1 MRVQRRRAEDTTER
15 MHWETSKTLASRSYV
30 GLVLSQFLA
39 AFNDQAIHF
48 VAIFYASDMLVR
60 YAHVPGVDQKLVL
73 ALVTACFISPFFLFS
88 PLAGILADK
97 FSKRT
102 TIVFWKVAEVSITCL
117 ALIAFLLPHTID
129 VKWAPPETIATISA
143 VILIVCVFLMG
154 THSAFFVPAKY
165 GIMPEIL
172 HASVLSRGNGLL
184 EGTSFVSQI
193 LGTSFGGWL
202 YTSVKSKIDFDGE
215 LHPGHEWIIG
225 AVLLALALVGV
236 VFSLL
241 VERIPAAAPTKRLT
255 LNPFAPMVANFRIL
269 GRSRSL
275 VLATIGIAFF
285 TFMTLYMR
293 QSLIFEGETSKE
305 LQQMQARLG
314 EVQRRDA
321 ARSDLQNT
329 TNGADEELA
338 ADGVETDGVG
348 TSLVEP
354 LAGSDHTFSKAQQSE
369 ARIAILVALIGL
381 GVGIGCSLAGQVSG
395 NRLELGLVPVGG
407 FSLVVFTLVLAGV
420 VGQEVATI
428 ITLIA
433 IGVAAGLYIV
443 PMYTLLQHRAP
454 KESKGSMVATSNFL
468 NVTGGLVAVIVFYFV
483 TFGLQVVFGLSLTG
497 ADAESSESALVGYID
512 QLYTAQRI
520 PVMLFIS
527 ASFITALVLVLLCW
541 QRPDFLLRA
550 LSWFRVGARRR
561 LKAINANHLPANGP
575 LIVATNCQQ
584 MEQWMH
590 LVAVLD
596 RFTRFVPDAA
606 TPQQDAL
613 LATVSRRLGVSL
625 EAAAADETSH
635 DYLVARG
642 VATLAQGDLLA
653 IPIANGKVESAAAE
667 LLRETLAE
675 WPVDILPVYCGEYP
689 AQPPGTRPIS
699 GRMSVVVGEL
709 LPPESSVEDI
719 QNAIARLGR

>member
-1 MRVQRRRAEDTTER
+1 
-15 MHWETSKTLASRSYV
+15 MHWETSKTLASRSYI

-60 YAHVPGVDQKLVL
+60 FAHVPRVDQKLVL
-73 ALVTACFISPFFLFS
+73 AAVTACFIAPFFLFS
-88 PLAGILADK
+88 PLAGVLADK

-102 TIVFWKVAEVSITCL
+102 TIVFWKVAEVSITLL

-129 VKWAPPETIATISA
+129 VHWASPETIATISA
-143 VILIVCVFLMG
+143 VILIACVFLMG

-202 YTSVKSKIDFDGE
+202 YTSVKSKIDFDGQ

-225 AVLLALALVGV
+225 AVLFALALVGV

-241 VERIPAAAPTKRLT
+241 VERIPAAAPEKRLT
-255 LNPFAPMVANFRIL
+255 LNPFAPMVANFRVL

-293 QSLIFEGETSKE
+293 QSLIFEGETRKE
-305 LQQMQARLG
+305 LQQMQARLD
-314 EVQRRDA
+314 ELQRRDA
-321 ARSDLQNT
+321 ATSNSQQGAS
-329 TNGADEELA
+329 NGIGDEIE
-338 ADGVETDGVG
+338 ERGVG
-348 TSLVEP
+348 GSLVEP
-354 LAGSDHTFSKAQQSE
+354 LAGGDHTFSKAQQSE

-381 GVGIGCSLAGQVSG
+381 GVGIGCSLAGQISG

-407 FSLVVFTLVLAGV
+407 FSLVLFTLVLAGV
-420 VGQEVATI
+420 VAQEIATI
-428 ITLIA
+428 VTLIA

-468 NVTGGLVAVIVFYFV
+468 NVTGGLVAVVVFYFV
-483 TFGLQVVFGLSLTG
+483 TFGLQIVFGLSLTG

-512 QLYTAQRI
+512 QLYAAQRI
-520 PVMLFIS
+520 PAMLFIS
-527 ASFITALVLVLLCW
+527 ASLITTLVLLLLCY

-550 LSWFRVGARRR
+550 LSWFRITARRR
-561 LKAINANHLPANGP
+561 LKAINADHLPANGP
-575 LIVATNCQQ
+575 LIVATNCQR

-596 RFTRFVPDAA
+596 RFTRFVPQRGM
-606 TPQQDAL
+606 PQSDAL
-613 LATVSRRLGVSL
+613 LATVSQRLGVSL
-625 EAAAADETSH
+625 IPVADDDTAH
-635 DYLVARG
+635 DYFVARG

-653 IPIANGKVESAAAE
+653 IPIANGPGGGAGAA
-667 LLRETLAE
+667 LLRELQTE

-689 AQPPGTRPIS
+689 AQPAGASPIS
-699 GRMSVVVGEL
+699 GRMSVVVGDPV
-709 LPPESSVEDI
+709 PPDSSIEEI
-719 QNAIARLGR
+719 QNAIGQLGR

>member
-1 MRVQRRRAEDTTER
+1 
-15 MHWETSKTLASRSYV
+15 MHWEPSKTLASRSYI

-60 YAHVPGVDQKLVL
+60 FAHVPGVDQKLVL
-73 ALVTACFISPFFLFS
+73 AVVTACFISPFFLFS
-88 PLAGILADK
+88 PIAGILADK

-102 TIVFWKVAEVSITCL
+102 TIVFWKVSEVSITCL

-129 VKWAPPETIATISA
+129 VGWATPETIATISA

-202 YTSVKSKIDFDGE
+202 YTSVKSEIDFEGN

-241 VERIPAAAPTKRLT
+241 VERIPAADPKQRLT
-255 LNPFAPMVANFRIL
+255 LNPFSPMIANFRIL
-269 GRSRSL
+269 GHSRSL

-305 LQQMQARLG
+305 LQQMQARLD
-314 EVQRRDA
+314 ELQRRDA
-321 ARSDLQNT
+321 AR
-329 TNGADEELA
+329 AVDEEEDLT
-338 ADGVETDGVG
+338 GEGVG
-348 TSLVEP
+348 ASLVEP
-354 LAGSDHTFSKAQQSE
+354 LAGGDSTLTKTQQSE

-407 FSLVVFTLVLAGV
+407 FSLVIFTLVLAGV

-428 ITLIA
+428 VTLIA

-468 NVTGGLVAVIVFYFV
+468 NVTGGLVAVVVFYFV
-483 TFGLQVVFGLSLTG
+483 TFALQMLFGLSLTS
-497 ADAESSESALVGYID
+497 AEAESSETALVGYID
-512 QLYTAQRI
+512 QLRMAQRI
-520 PVMLFIS
+520 PAMLFIS
-527 ASFITALVLVLLCW
+527 ASLITALVLVLLCW

-550 LSWFRVGARRR
+550 LSWFRITARRR
-561 LKAINANHLPANGP
+561 LKAINADRLPANGP
-575 LIVATNCQQ
+575 LIVATNCERL
-584 MEQWMH
+584 EQWMH

-596 RFTRFVPDAA
+596 RFTRFVPDLTA
-606 TPQQDAL
+606 PRDDAL
-613 LATVSRRLGVSL
+613 LATVSRKLGVSL
-625 EAAAADETSH
+625 EGAAADELSRQQ
-635 DYLVARG
+635 LVTRG
-642 VATLAQGDLLA
+642 AATLRSGDLLA
-653 IPIANGKVESAAAE
+653 IHVTNGRAAAQGAALLHE
-667 LLRETLAE
+667 LQAAT
-675 WPVDILPVYCGEYP
+675 PVDILPVYCGEYP
-689 AQPPGTRPIS
+689 AQPPGAKPIM
-699 GRMSVVVGEL
+699 GRMSVVVGEP
-709 LPPESSVEDI
+709 LPPESSLQQI
-719 QNAIARLGR
+719 QTALARLGG

>member
-1 MRVQRRRAEDTTER
+1 
-15 MHWETSKTLASRSYV
+15 MHWEPSKTLASRSYV

-73 ALVTACFISPFFLFS
+73 AVVTACFISPFFLFS
-88 PLAGILADK
+88 PIAGILADK

-102 TIVFWKVAEVSITCL
+102 TIVFWKVSEVSITCL
-117 ALIAFLLPHTID
+117 ALIAFLLPHTIE
-129 VKWAPPETIATISA
+129 VRWATPETIATISA
-143 VILIVCVFLMG
+143 VILILCVFLMG

-202 YTSVKSKIDFDGE
+202 YTSVKSEIDFEGN
-215 LHPGHEWIIG
+215 LYPGHEWIIG
-225 AVLLALALVGV
+225 AVLLALAVVGV

-241 VERIPAAAPTKRLT
+241 VERIPAAAPQKRLT
-255 LNPFAPMVANFRIL
+255 LNPFAPMAANFRIL
-269 GRSRSL
+269 GHSRSL

-305 LQQMQARLG
+305 LQQMRARLD
-314 EVQRRDA
+314 ELQRRDA
-321 ARSDLQNT
+321 ERSEVSRTAELS
-329 TNGADEELA
+329 GEEEELA
-338 ADGVETDGVG
+338 DEGVG
-348 TSLVEP
+348 ASLVEP
-354 LAGSDHTFSKAQQSE
+354 LAGGDSTLTKTQQSE

-428 ITLIA
+428 VTLIA

-483 TFGLQVVFGLSLTG
+483 TFALQGLFGLSLTS
-497 ADAESSESALVGYID
+497 AEAETSEAALVAYID
-512 QLYTAQRI
+512 QLEMAQRWI
-520 PVMLFIS
+520 PAMLFIS
-527 ASFITALVLVLLCW
+527 ASLITALVLVLLCW

-550 LSWFRVGARRR
+550 VSWFRITARRR
-561 LKAINANHLPANGP
+561 LKAINADHLPANGP
-575 LIVATNCQQ
+575 LIVATNCERL
-584 MEQWMH
+584 EQWMH

-596 RFTRFVPDAA
+596 RFTRFVPDVTAPRDD
-606 TPQQDAL
+606 TL

-625 EAAAADETSH
+625 EGAPADEMSRQR
-635 DYLVARG
+635 LIARG
-642 VATLAQGDLLA
+642 SATLRQGDLLA
-653 IPIANGKVESAAAE
+653 IHITNGRAAAQGESLLDE
-667 LLRETLAE
+667 LQNIAPTD
-675 WPVDILPVYCGEYP
+675 VLPVYCGEYP
-689 AQPPGTRPIS
+689 AQEPGARPIV
-699 GRMSVVVGEL
+699 GRMSVVVGEP
-709 LPPESSVEDI
+709 LPPESSI
-719 QNAIARLGR
+719 QQIQTALARLGG

>member
-1 MRVQRRRAEDTTER
+1 
-15 MHWETSKTLASRSYV
+15 MHWEPSKTLASRSYI

-60 YAHVPGVDQKLVL
+60 FAHVPGVDQKLVL
-73 ALVTACFISPFFLFS
+73 AVVTACFISPFFLFS
-88 PLAGILADK
+88 PIAGILADK
-97 FSKRT
+97 FSKQT

-129 VKWAPPETIATISA
+129 VGWASPETIATISA
-143 VILIVCVFLMG
+143 TILIVCVFLMG

-202 YTSVKSKIDFDGE
+202 YTSVKSEIDFEGN

-225 AVLLALALVGV
+225 AVLLALAVVGV

-241 VERIPAAAPTKRLT
+241 VERIPAADPKQRLT
-255 LNPFAPMVANFRIL
+255 LNPFSPMIANFRIL
-269 GRSRSL
+269 GHSRSL

-314 EVQRRDA
+314 ELQRRDA
-321 ARSDLQNT
+321 AREI
-329 TNGADEELA
+329 DEEEEVA
-338 ADGVETDGVG
+338 GDGVG
-348 TSLVEP
+348 ASLVEP
-354 LAGSDHTFSKAQQSE
+354 LAGGDSTLTKTQQSE

-381 GVGIGCSLAGQVSG
+381 GVGIGCSLAGQISG

-428 ITLIA
+428 VTLIA

-468 NVTGGLVAVIVFYFV
+468 NVTGGLVAVVVFYFV
-483 TFGLQVVFGLSLTG
+483 TFALQSLFGLSLTS
-497 ADAESSESALVGYID
+497 AQAEASESALVGYID
-512 QLYTAQRI
+512 QLRMAQRI
-520 PVMLFIS
+520 PAMLFIS
-527 ASFITALVLVLLCW
+527 ASLITALVLLLLCW
-541 QRPDFLLRA
+541 QRPDFLVRA
-550 LSWFRVGARRR
+550 ISWFRIPARRR
-561 LKAINANHLPANGP
+561 LKAINADHLPANGP
-575 LIVATNCQQ
+575 LIVATNC
-584 MEQWMH
+584 ERLDQWMH

-596 RFTRFVPDAA
+596 RFTRFVPDLTA
-606 TPQQDAL
+606 PRDDAL

-625 EAAAADETSH
+625 EAAAADELSRQQ
-635 DYLVARG
+635 LVARG
-642 VATLAQGDLLA
+642 IATLRQGDLLA
-653 IPIANGKVESAAAE
+653 IHVTNGRTAAQGAALLHEIQAAA
-667 LLRETLAE
+667 
-675 WPVDILPVYCGEYP
+675 PIDILPVYCGEFP
-689 AQPPGTRPIS
+689 AQPPGARPIV
-699 GRMSVVVGEL
+699 GRMSVVVGEP
-709 LPPESSVEDI
+709 LPPESSLQQI
-719 QNAIARLGR
+719 QTALARMGA